1 MQPKNRFT
9 MCTFSMTIKTLL
21 LGLCLTACHENE
33 EAYAA
38 TPSEQETEAE
48 ISSGYTTL
56 LNKTS
61 SVPAEYLEE
70 SDSQGSVVQIDY
82 DTHNY
87 VDGNGEMRSNT
98 AYVYLP
104 YGYEES
110 SDECYDVFYFVH
122 GHGETAASFFQN
134 ENGMMRNLLDHLI
147 AKGDMSPVIVVS
159 TSYVYGTPVDYYP
172 DADPYCKALP
182 QELVNDL
189 IPLVESRY
197 RTYAQ
202 QTDFKGLQAYRN
214 HRAIGGFSMGAVTT
228 WYALECTLDCFKYF
242 MPISSDGWSLG
253 RFAGMDY
260 PDETAA
266 HLADIIR
273 SSSPSG
279 NDFYIWACSGTD
291 DVAYDRIWTQVQA
304 MAQITDVFDVNHL
317 TFHEQEGARHVFGSL
332 TEYFYNALPYLFPN

>member
-202 QTDFKGLQAYRN
+202 QTDFKGLQASRN

-228 WYALECTLDCFKYF
+228 WYALEGTLDCFKYF
-242 MPISSDGWSLG
+242 MPISSEGWSLG
-253 RFAGMDY
+253 H
-260 PDETAA
+260 AA
-266 HLADIIR
+266 ERTMWLMIGFGHKYRLWLKLR
-273 SSSPSG
+273 M
-279 NDFYIWACSGTD
+279 Y
-291 DVAYDRIWTQVQA
+291 
-304 MAQITDVFDVNHL
+304 L
-317 TFHEQEGARHVFGSL
+317 T
-332 TEYFYNALPYLFPN
+332 